1 MGIAKRLKA
10 NRTSAGDVFSHV
22 SWVLPLI
29 PTSTTTCLMVL
40 GFASPPTVLCIMLCC
55 SRSMPLRGDFSPGG
69 QRVLMESSHLLP
81 GGSLGDLNTVRRKEC
96 SPLTDHYSQ
105 TSTTLTVLTVFG
117 STWLSLGLWP
127 HCLPLFTLPS
137 TDPQLSYLLKT
148 TSYWNGQVILFFISQ
163 GTLVKRL

>member
-105 TSTTLTVLTVFG
+105 TSTTLSRF
-117 STWLSLGLWP
+117 SLSLEVLDFLWGCD
-127 HCLPLFTLPS
+127 HIACLYLPCHLRIPS
-137 TDPQLSYLLKT
+137 CHIY
-148 TSYWNGQVILFFISQ
+148 
-163 GTLVKRL
+163 